1 MPTLSIWASIGL
13 LLTMLV
19 SCSSMSIDN
28 IGNKTAQ
35 ANKPITYSDNKAQQ
49 KDNLPVAEIARLV
62 TVRVLT
68 EQGTGSGVI
77 VAHRNQTY
85 TVLTCQHVLDTSK
98 DGKYRILSADGQ
110 VHEAR
115 LKSFSNPQKVDLALV
130 QFDSPIVYSVVTLGN
145 SNLLTNDVPLFAAG
159 FPNYHIVSKDE
170 IEDTREWG
178 TKAFNFTNG
187 KVSMVLKDKSL
198 PEGYRLGYSNDVKV
212 GMSGGPVLNAKG
224 ELVGINGRLKYPVQ
238 GIEVFRFAD
247 STKPS
252 QEMFQQ
258 MEALSWA
265 IPIVIFRQL
274 AEDSLE
280 A

>member
-1 MPTLSIWASIGL
+1 
-13 LLTMLV
+13 
-19 SCSSMSIDN
+19 MSISDL
-28 IGNKTAQ
+28 GDRTVAQ
-35 ANKPITYSDNKAQQ
+35 ANKPITYSDAKAQQ

-68 EQGTGSGVI
+68 EQGSGSGAI
-77 VAHRNQTY
+77 VARRGQTY

-115 LKSFSNPQKVDLALV
+115 LKSISNPQKIDLALV

-145 SNLLTNDVPLFAAG
+145 SNLLTNDVPIFAAG
-159 FPNYHIVSKDE
+159 FPNYHTVSKDE

-178 TKAFNFTNG
+178 IKAFNFTDG
-187 KVSMVLKDKSL
+187 KVAMVLKDKSL
-198 PEGYRLGYSNDVKV
+198 PEGYSLGYTNDVKV

-238 GIEVFRFAD
+238 GIEVFTFAD

-252 QEMFQQ
+252 QEMFEQ

-274 AEDSLE
+274 AEDSLQR
-280 A
+280 